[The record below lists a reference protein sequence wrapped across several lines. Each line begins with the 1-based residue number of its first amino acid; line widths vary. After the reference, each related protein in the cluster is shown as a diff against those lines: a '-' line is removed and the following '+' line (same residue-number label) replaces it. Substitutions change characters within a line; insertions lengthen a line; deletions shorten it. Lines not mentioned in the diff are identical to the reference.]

1 MARTN
6 NGIFNEIRRDYDDIN
21 DSFTLINSKY
31 NDFNLD
37 FFEGLAQE
45 SDDLYNDIVDLIN
58 KINGM
63 LRSNKLEM
71 KDTTK
76 KYEQIL
82 SELNNKKIELSQKY
96 NDAVEQIISS
106 NGYLTDMEKNTI
118 FDMNIL
124 DRNIL

>member
-71 KDTTK
+71 KDITK

-106 NGYLTDMEKNTI
+106 NGYLTDMEKIPFLIWI
-118 FDMNIL
+118 F
-124 DRNIL
+124 